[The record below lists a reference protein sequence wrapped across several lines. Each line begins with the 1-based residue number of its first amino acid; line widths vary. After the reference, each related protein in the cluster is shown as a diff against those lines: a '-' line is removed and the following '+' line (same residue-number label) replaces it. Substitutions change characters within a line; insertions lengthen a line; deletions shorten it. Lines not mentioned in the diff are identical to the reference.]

1 MAVTHGNIFLDN
13 FDVPIAA
20 SAAFTV
26 PTSLVKV
33 AIAAATIHNYGTT
46 PETFTIYIVPSGG
59 SANDLS
65 EAISPFRSI
74 AVDETI
80 DLFELIGRPILVGG
94 SIQAKAST
102 ATKLSLSVS
111 GSETSS

>member
-13 FDVPIAA
+13 FDVPNSA

-26 PTSLVKV
+26 PTTLVKV
-33 AIAAATIHNYGTT
+33 TIAAATIHNYGTT
-46 PETFTIYIVPSGG
+46 KEDFTIYIVPSGG
-59 SANDLS
+59 SANDLT
-65 EAISPFRSI
+65 EAISNRSI

>member
-1 MAVTHGNIFLDN
+1 MATTHGNIFLDN
-13 FDVPIAA
+13 FDVTASA

-33 AIAAATIHNYGTT
+33 TIASAAIHNYGTT
-46 PETFTIYIVPSGG
+46 PEDFTIYIVASGG

-65 EAISPFRSI
+65 EAISNRSI

-80 DLFELIGRPILVGG
+80 DLFELIGRTILVGG
-94 SIQAKAST
+94 SIQAEASA
-102 ATKLSLSVS
+102 ATKLSLSIG